1 MEIIIIGI
9 AGGSGSGKTT
19 LAENLQKEFSDD
31 ILLLSHDY
39 YYKQHDELSLEERQ
53 KLNYDHPNAFDT
65 DMLIE
70 HLKLLKAGQSINHP
84 VYSFVNHNRESYTI
98 EVKPKKIILVEGILI
113 FENKELADL
122 MDIKI
127 FVDTD
132 SDIRFIRRLLRDVKE
147 RGRTIDSVINQYCD
161 TVKTMHEQFVEYSK
175 KNADIIV
182 PKGGKNLIAINM
194 IKEQIKHLLYNTDD
208 NKTEQIMKEILEKE
222 ERESIEAEKAISHL
236 HSETELL
243 EDDNLEN
250 KIEEFN

>member
-1 MEIIIIGI
+1 METIIIGI

-19 LAENLQKEFSDD
+19 LAENLQKEFEND

-39 YYKQHDELSLEERQ
+39 YYKQHDELSFEERK

-65 DMLIE
+65 NMLIE
-70 HLKLLKAGQSINHP
+70 HLKLLKSGQSINHP
-84 VYSFVNHNRESYTI
+84 VYSFVEHNRENYTV
-98 EVKPKKIILVEGILI
+98 EVVPKKIILVEGILI

-132 SDIRFIRRLLRDVKE
+132 SDIRFIRRLLRDVQE

-161 TVKTMHEQFVEYSK
+161 TVKPMHEQFVEYSK

-194 IKEQIKHLLYNTDD
+194 IKEQIKHLLYREED
-208 NKTEQIMKEILEKE
+208 KESEKIMREILTKE
-222 ERESIEAEKAISHL
+222 EIELAEAEKVINHL
-236 HSETELL
+236 HSETELI
-243 EDDNLEN
+243 EDDNLKN
-250 KIEEFN
+250 KIEKFN